1 MRDSQTKPPARDQ
14 THRRFQ
20 KIKDERIMHRKNAR
34 DKTRTAESDNVKKQ
48 HSEKPINQGL
58 SHRLERTT
66 FRTSREMDFF
76 SEKEL
81 VTQTGHEISDW
92 SLVFAKEVI
101 DNSLDACDEADIAP
115 VIEVTADASGITVKD
130 NGPGLPENT
139 LGAAMDFTIRASNRE
154 AYVAPDRGA
163 QGNALKTIL
172 PMPVVVDPE
181 HGRLI
186 VQAHGKQ
193 HIITCGADPISQQA
207 VIHDDT
213 TVLSTVGTSVRIEW
227 SPEECDGVPMWPF
240 RGLEPTAAS
249 CWGPSFSDRFHAIVE
264 GFAIFNPHAT
274 FRLNW
279 FGQELKWEATDPV
292 WQKWKPDKPTSAHWY
307 ELPHLERLIGAYIT
321 HDREAGED
329 RFVSDFIAEFDG
341 LTGSQKRGKVL
352 VDSDLKRVRL
362 SELVA
367 DNRLD
372 SDRIATLLQAM
383 QAHTRPVKS
392 QRLGVIGEDHL
403 KTRLLEMGVQPES
416 FRYSRKLSKDGL
428 PCVLESAFG
437 WLGDESADRR
447 RIYAG
452 ANWSAAIKNPFRS
465 FGSTGEGLEAALSEQ
480 RAGRSEPIVFVLH
493 LAHPRV
499 EYTDRGKSALVI
511 GGAA

>member
-1 MRDSQTKPPARDQ
+1 
-14 THRRFQ
+14 
-20 KIKDERIMHRKNAR
+20 
-34 DKTRTAESDNVKKQ
+34 
-48 HSEKPINQGL
+48 
-58 SHRLERTT
+58 
-66 FRTSREMDFF
+66 MDFF